1 MDESVNSQHV
11 DIAVIGAGPVGSAV
25 ALGLS
30 GLGLK
35 VVLLEAR
42 DNLHADEKRTLALSH
57 GSREILEKIQAWPS
71 HSPTYIKK
79 IHVTDKGHF
88 GQTLL
93 TAQEMDLPA
102 LGYILKYN
110 VLVDS
115 ILSALNKT
123 SVKVETGSPVMQV
136 KATES
141 HAEVVIGGTHP
152 RSITA
157 SLAILADG
165 GKQLTASLFS
175 ITHDSVYKQVAL
187 VAQVT
192 CSKPHDGLAYERFTS
207 EGPVA
212 LLPFEDHYALVWTGT
227 QEKITHLLS
236 LSDSLFLTELQ
247 QHFGYRAGQFL
258 SVGTR
263 NSYPLTLKVVGNL
276 TQPHLICIGNAAQTM
291 HPVAGQGFNLGLR
304 DAQTLFDLVKEFS
317 VSGLGGQA
325 FNEQYQRRRRL
336 DRMFGIGL
344 THLLV
349 TGFSNNYPI
358 INRLR
363 NQVLFGMNLF
373 PPLRR
378 MLTNTMLYGV
388 QGILK

>member
-11 DIAVIGAGPVGSAV
+11 DIAIIGAGPVGSAV

-30 GLGLK
+30 NLGLR

-42 DNLHADEKRTLALSH
+42 DNLRADERRTLALSH
-57 GSREILEKIQAWPS
+57 GSREILETIQAWPS

-88 GQTLL
+88 GQTIL
-93 TAQEMDLPA
+93 TAEEMELPA
-102 LGYILKYN
+102 LGYVLKYN
-110 VLVDS
+110 VLVDAM
-115 ILSALNKT
+115 LSALSNT
-123 SVKVETGSPVMQV
+123 SVKIETASPV
-136 KATES
+136 TEIKTS
-141 HAEVVIGGTHP
+141 ENHAEVVIGGTHP

-192 CSKPHDGLAYERFTS
+192 CSKPHEGLAYERFTA

-236 LSDSLFLTELQ
+236 LSESSFLNELQ
-247 QHFGYRAGQFL
+247 KHFGYRAGEFL
-258 SVGTR
+258 SVGAR

-304 DAQTLFDLVKEFS
+304 DAQTLFDLVKQFS
-317 VSGLGGQA
+317 TGGLGGQA

-336 DRMFGIGL
+336 DRGFGIGL

-358 INRLR
+358 INTLR
-363 NQVLFGMNLF
+363 NQILFGMNLV
-373 PPLRR
+373 PPMRR
-378 MLTNTMLYGV
+378 MLTKVMLYGV